1 MERQLVLFSDDA
13 LDAALQR
20 RGGPRPVVRLLYRET
35 RRQLY
40 AWRTDLA
47 TGIFELRAHLVFR
60 QAPDEVAD
68 AVWRIVLGRP
78 PRSERRRLSHLV
90 NAWFQSE
97 GPAGSA
103 RPAARRA
110 PPSRTGTGAHVD
122 LRPLF
127 DRLRAERLP
136 PEFDA
141 DLGWTTRPAKTLL
154 ARYERGEPRGR
165 IVVNVLLDAP
175 LTPAWYL
182 DFLLFHEA
190 LHGVHPPRPG
200 RGRMIV
206 HPPEFRRVERLH
218 PSHARAKE
226 FERWATGPGFQLLA
240 RRTAGRGLLPS
251 HLT

>member
-1 MERQLVLFSDDA
+1 MERQLALFSDDA

-20 RGGPRPVVRLLYRET
+20 RGGPRPVVRILYRDT

-40 AWRTDLA
+40 AWRTDPT
-47 TGIFELRAHLVFR
+47 TGVFELRAHVVFR
-60 QAPDEVAD
+60 QAPDVVAD

-78 PRSERRRLSHLV
+78 PRLERRRLSHLV

-97 GPAGSA
+97 GPADAS

-110 PPSRTGTGAHVD
+110 PPNGTADGAHVD
-122 LRPLF
+122 LRSLF
-127 DRLRAERLP
+127 DRLRRERLP

-141 DLGWTTRPAKTLL
+141 DLAWSHRPAKTLL
-154 ARYERGEPRGR
+154 ARYERGDPRGR

-182 DFLLFHEA
+182 EFLLFHEA

-206 HPPEFRRVERLH
+206 HPPEFRRAERQH
-218 PSHARAKE
+218 PSFARAKD
-226 FERWATGPGFQLLA
+226 FERWATGPGFAILA
-240 RRTAGRGLLPS
+240 RRAEGLGLLPPR
-251 HLT
+251 LA